1 MKFFFTFRKQKSFFK
16 LIVNKMR
23 VNPISDPNN
32 NVNSVN
38 IDSLSLLNGRTTVLQ
53 NNEED
58 LTKLLLHEITRVK
71 QLIQQ
76 SESILNNSSHIA
88 IPFLNELVS
97 EAYNSLVDY
106 DVVLMKKY
114 YDLLQNCD

>member
-1 MKFFFTFRKQKSFFK
+1 
-16 LIVNKMR
+16 MR
-23 VNPISDPNN
+23 LDPLPEPNDKI
-32 NVNSVN
+32 NSVN
-38 IDSLSLLNGRTTVLQ
+38 IEPLSLLNGTRAIVQ

-58 LTKLLLHEITRVK
+58 LTKSLLHEIVRVK

-76 SESILNNSSHIA
+76 SEAIPNNNSHIA
-88 IPFLNELVS
+88 IPILSELVS
-97 EAYNSLVDY
+97 EAYNSLVNY

>member
-1 MKFFFTFRKQKSFFK
+1 
-16 LIVNKMR
+16 MR
-23 VNPISDPNN
+23 VNPSSDPNN
-32 NVNSVN
+32 NINPVN
-38 IDSLSLLNGRTTVLQ
+38 IDSLSLLNGKTTVLQ
-53 NNEED
+53 NTEED
-58 LTKLLLHEITRVK
+58 LTKLLLYEIMRVK

-76 SESILNNSSHIA
+76 SEAIVNNSSHVA
-88 IPFLNELVS
+88 IPILNELVS

>member
-1 MKFFFTFRKQKSFFK
+1 MRLDPLPDTNKRLNT
-16 LIVNKMR
+16 VNAE
-23 VNPISDPNN
+23 
-32 NVNSVN
+32 
-38 IDSLSLLNGRTTVLQ
+38 SLNLLNGTSTVIQ
-53 NNEED
+53 ANEDD
-58 LTKLLLHEITRVK
+58 LTKLLLYEIMRVK

-76 SESILNNSSHIA
+76 TESISSNSAHIA
-88 IPFLNELVS
+88 IPILNELVS

>member
-1 MKFFFTFRKQKSFFK
+1 
-16 LIVNKMR
+16 MR
-23 VNPISDPNN
+23 LDPLTEPNDKI
-32 NVNSVN
+32 NSVN
-38 IDSLSLLNGRTTVLQ
+38 IEPLSLLNGTRAIVQ

-58 LTKLLLHEITRVK
+58 LTKSLLHEIVRVK

-76 SESILNNSSHIA
+76 SEAIPNNNSHIA
-88 IPFLNELVS
+88 IPILSELVS
-97 EAYNSLVDY
+97 EAYNSLVNY

>member
-1 MKFFFTFRKQKSFFK
+1 MQ
-16 LIVNKMR
+16 LD
-23 VNPISDPNN
+23 PLSDPNDKM
-32 NVNSVN
+32 NSVKV
-38 IDSLSLLNGRTTVLQ
+38 DSLNLLNGNATVVQ

-58 LTKLLLHEITRVK
+58 LTKLLLYEIIRVK

-76 SESILNNSSHIA
+76 TESISNNSSHIA
-88 IPFLNELVS
+88 IAILNELVS

>member
-1 MKFFFTFRKQKSFFK
+1 
-16 LIVNKMR
+16 MR
-23 VNPISDPNN
+23 LDPLPDPNN
-32 NVNSVN
+32 KINSINV
-38 IDSLSLLNGRTTVLQ
+38 DSLSLPDGKAIVVQ
-53 NNEED
+53 NEDD
-58 LTKLLLHEITRVK
+58 LTKLLLYEIVRVK

-76 SESILNNSSHIA
+76 SESIPNNSSHIA
-88 IPFLNELVS
+88 IPILSELVS

>member
-1 MKFFFTFRKQKSFFK
+1 
-16 LIVNKMR
+16 MR
-23 VNPISDPNN
+23 IDPLPEPNDKI
-32 NVNSVN
+32 NSVN
-38 IDSLSLLNGRTTVLQ
+38 IEPLSLLNGTRAIVQ

-58 LTKLLLHEITRVK
+58 LTKSLLHEIVRVK

-76 SESILNNSSHIA
+76 SEAIPNNNSHIA
-88 IPFLNELVS
+88 IPILSELVS
-97 EAYNSLVDY
+97 EAYNSLVNY